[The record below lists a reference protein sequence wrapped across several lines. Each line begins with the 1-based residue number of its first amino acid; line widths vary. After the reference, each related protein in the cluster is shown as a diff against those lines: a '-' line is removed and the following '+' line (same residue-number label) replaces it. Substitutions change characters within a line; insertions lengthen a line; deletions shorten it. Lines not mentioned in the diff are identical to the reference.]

1 MEISRIKYFSVIVET
16 GHLRKAAELLNM
28 SPGSL
33 SKSIK
38 TLEYEIGKTLI
49 QPSGRGISITDDG
62 MEFYR
67 RSKGLLSEHHLLFQ
81 SLNKKFPPSAPIVK
95 IGSFEIFT
103 SYFLANL
110 IEQEFPE
117 EKLRVQELIPGK
129 IEEALELKEIDIGI
143 TYIPYPRE
151 TVEHIKVGAFVSKV
165 FGPGNLISER
175 FERLPFAI
183 PITPVNSSA
192 SHLRSLDG
200 WPNSVY
206 RLVKYEFELLE
217 STIQVARNG
226 FAVLYCPSFIINFH
240 NQKMDAQNKLIEF
253 PMPKG
258 VSLEKIPIFLV
269 KRRNDSENSVFKKI
283 ARFIRSLK

>member
-1 MEISRIKYFSVIVET
+1 MEINRIKYFSAIVET

-38 TLEYEIGKTLI
+38 TLEHEIGKTLL
-49 QPSGRGISITDDG
+49 QPSGRGITITDDG

-67 RSKGLLSEHHLLFQ
+67 RSKGLLSEHSLLFQ
-81 SLNKKFPPSAPIVK
+81 SLSKKSTPSAPVIK

-103 SYFLANL
+103 TYFLASL
-110 IEQEFPE
+110 IEKEFPE
-117 EKLRVQELIPGK
+117 EKLRIQELIPEK
-129 IEEALELKEIDIGI
+129 IEEALDLKEIDIGI

-151 TVEHIKVGAFVSKV
+151 TIEHIKVGTFISKI
-165 FGPGNLISER
+165 FGPKKLITIP
-175 FERLPFAI
+175 FEKLPFAI

-192 SHLRSLDG
+192 SSLRSLDG
-200 WPNSVY
+200 WPNSIY
-206 RLVKYEFELLE
+206 RMVKYEFELLE
-217 STIQVARNG
+217 SAIQISRNG

-240 NQKMDAQNKLIEF
+240 NQKIDAQNKLIEF
-253 PMPKG
+253 PLPKE

-269 KRRNDSENSVFKKI
+269 KRRKDSESSVFKKI